1 MDNYSYYNQ
10 LSLAL
15 SQNKAVWQATVIESD
30 GSTPAKSGMKLA
42 VLLDE
47 SPFGNLGGGE
57 MEHRVID
64 MIRLDKP
71 SGSKVYS
78 FALAADGSKAD
89 IQTSMICGGQVK
101 VYIEALHLPEKLYV
115 LGAGHCGK
123 ALGQLAKLCG
133 FYTVLIDNRSDVID
147 SLPPESCHEAKLH
160 DYTNLIEIIDF
171 SPANWVVIMTHGHLH
186 DKEVLEQCLRQHL
199 KYLGMIGSKS
209 KVAQTFARLK
219 EKGFAE
225 SELSLCHAPIGMPIG
240 SQTPYEIA
248 VSILAQMISL
258 RTRK

>member
-42 VLLDE
+42 VSLE
-47 SPFGNLGGGE
+47 ETPFGNLGGGE

-64 MIRLDKP
+64 IIRAEKP

-101 VYIEALHLPEKLYV
+101 VFIEALHLPEKLYI

-133 FYTVLIDNRSDVID
+133 FYTVLIDNRSEVID
-147 SLPPESCHEAKLH
+147 TLPTETFHEAKLH
-160 DYTNLIEIIDF
+160 DYSNLADIIDF
-171 SPANWVVIMTHGHLH
+171 SSTNWVVIMTHGHLH
-186 DKEVLEQCLRQHL
+186 DKEVLEQCLCQPL

-209 KVAQTFARLK
+209 KVAQTFANLK
-219 EKGFAE
+219 AKGFTD
-225 SELSLCHAPIGMPIG
+225 SDLSVCHAPIGMPIG

-258 RTRK
+258 RT